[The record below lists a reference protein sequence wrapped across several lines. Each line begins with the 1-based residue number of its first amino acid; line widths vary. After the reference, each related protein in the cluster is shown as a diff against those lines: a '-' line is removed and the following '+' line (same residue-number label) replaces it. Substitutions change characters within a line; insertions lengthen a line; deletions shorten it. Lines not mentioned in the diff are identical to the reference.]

1 MNIQEHISLVLF
13 YIFFLLCVEYLCVWV
28 RVRPALMH
36 GWIVRIFNL
45 QNVSKQTTTIPS
57 IYMRFMNND
66 VLLRANVRK
75 LKLLSGKSFAK
86 LNESKCSL
94 RTTSLIHPH
103 LNGRWL
109 NKRCYV
115 ISLSTQLS
123 LSPSTFFSFF
133 SLFSH
138 PFMVLNASI
147 HKHINRLNVSHFS
160 IICFVHVPT
169 LSMHNHQIA

>member
-1 MNIQEHISLVLF
+1 MNQSFSFQFSWTFKNTSVSFSSIF
-13 YIFFLLCVEYLCVWV
+13 FFLLCVEYPCVWV
-28 RVRPALMH
+28 RVCPALMH

-115 ISLSTQLS
+115 ISLSTLS
-123 LSPSTFFSFF
+123 LSIHIFLV
-133 SLFSH
+133 LFA
-138 PFMVLNASI
+138 FLTSI
-147 HKHINRLNVSHFS
+147 QYIN
-160 IICFVHVPT
+160 I
-169 LSMHNHQIA
+169 

>member
-1 MNIQEHISLVLF
+1 MNQSFSFQFSWTFKNTSVSFSSI
-13 YIFFLLCVEYLCVWV
+13 YFFLLCAEHLCVWV

-36 GWIVRIFNL
+36 GWIVWIFNL

-94 RTTSLIHPH
+94 RNTSLIHPH

-115 ISLSTQLS
+115 ISLSTLS
-123 LSPSTFFSFF
+123 LSIHIFLV
-133 SLFSH
+133 LFA
-138 PFMVLNASI
+138 FLTSI
-147 HKHINRLNVSHFS
+147 HGVECLN
-160 IICFVHVPT
+160 T
-169 LSMHNHQIA
+169 